1 MVIKGLKKLCNA
13 AVVNV
18 FCFCFMMQKII
29 DIQSGALLCKNSGE
43 LCETD
48 NCECSPPDRKSG
60 VLSEFL
66 ESRTLKICF
75 LLFGFGQVVHLET
88 FRECVCN

>member
-13 AVVNV
+13 AIVNV

-66 ESRTLKICF
+66 ESRTLNPFIWFWASGSLGNFQGMC
-75 LLFGFGQVVHLET
+75 L
-88 FRECVCN
+88 